1 MKPSG
6 GDTLRH
12 FRASGNTSVNSTWRR
27 WCLKGLEDKTYRGAV
42 IASPSTPW
50 GGGPNANEPNTTGY
64 HAVWSR
70 DLYHVATALDA
81 IGDRA
86 GANRLLDYLFNVQQ
100 KPDGSFPQNSW
111 VDGRPIGNGLQM
123 DQVAWPLILAYQLKR
138 HDRNSW
144 LKHIKPA
151 ADFILESWTTH
162 GSGSLGRKARLLA
175 CCHSGADRRSG
186 LCC

>member
-1 MKPSG
+1 M
-6 GDTLRH
+6 
-12 FRASGNTSVNSTWRR
+12 AAMV
-27 WCLKGLEDKTYRGAV
+27 LKGLEDKTFRGAV

-111 VDGRPIGNGLQM
+111 VDGRPMETACRWTRLRGHHTCVSVKATRQKF
-123 DQVAWPLILAYQLKR
+123 VARAHQ
-138 HDRNSW
+138 
-144 LKHIKPA
+144 
-151 ADFILESWTTH
+151 T
-162 GSGSLGRKARLLA
+162 
-175 CCHSGADRRSG
+175 RR
-186 LCC
+186 